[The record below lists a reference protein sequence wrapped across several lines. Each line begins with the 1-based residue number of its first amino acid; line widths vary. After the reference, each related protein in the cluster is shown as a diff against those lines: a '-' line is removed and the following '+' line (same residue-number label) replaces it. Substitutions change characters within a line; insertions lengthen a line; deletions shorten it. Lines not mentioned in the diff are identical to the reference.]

1 MDKTKQK
8 KLIPILSFLLALSI
22 IGIYWQVRNF
32 DFINYDDPVYVTE
45 NPRVLEGLNWES
57 IKWAF
62 TGIYGSNWFPLTWL
76 SLMLD
81 RQLFGVNPG
90 AFHLINVMFHTVN
103 AIVLF
108 IILSRCT
115 KSIWPS
121 FFTAVVFGLHPL
133 RVESV
138 AWIAERKDVL
148 STLFWMFTM
157 LGYIRYVEK
166 PIVRRYMIVLA
177 AFIAG
182 LMSKPMLVTL
192 PFVLLLVDY
201 WPLQRIRLSRNIQQE
216 NPDQRNNTR
225 TISFLVLEKVPLFV
239 LSAASCVMTL
249 IAQKSKGTVSSL
261 EVFSLSDRLTN
272 ALVSYTSYIGKM
284 FWPTGLAIFYP
295 HPQGNIP
302 LLKIIVSTM
311 ILFAVS
317 LAVIFSCRKKRYLL
331 VGWLWYLGTL
341 VPVIGLVQVG
351 AQAMADRYTY
361 IPLIGLSIMIAWS
374 VRDIV
379 SKWRYKNVIVATG
392 GALICAILM
401 VCTYRQLSYWR
412 NNETLF
418 TRTLNVTSD
427 NYVAHNNIGIALAG
441 DGDLEQAMEHFKKTL
456 KIKPWD
462 TDALFNLAGALVKLG
477 KPDEAMVYYNRVLE
491 LEPDDADTYNALA
504 LAQVQQGNYKQ
515 AISIYYKALQKNPE
529 SALLHSGLGS
539 ALLEAGQLN
548 PAVTELQTA
557 VRLKPTSQTYCNL
570 GVAVSSKGELTKAI
584 EYYKKAIRLDA
595 KNAKPYYN
603 LGNSML
609 AQGSLVEAI
618 AQYKKAI
625 NIDPNYVKA
634 HSNLAIALAQQGKL
648 DEAVE
653 HFSKAINVDPNY
665 VKARSNLAI
674 ALAQQ
679 GKFDEAMEH
688 LSEAVRLQPQDADA
702 LCIVGD
708 ILVQQGQSQ
717 EAIKQYREVLKI
729 NPEHPGAKRGLEN
742 ALSNQPKSNTK
753 SK

>member
-1 MDKTKQK
+1 MGRIRQK
-8 KLIPILSFLLALSI
+8 KLIPILSLLLALSI
-22 IGIYWQVRNF
+22 TGIYWQVRNF

-62 TGIYGSNWFPLTWL
+62 TSIYGSNWFPLTWL

-90 AFHLINVMFHTVN
+90 TFHLINVVLHTVN

-115 KSIWPS
+115 KDIWPS

-133 RVESV
+133 HVESV

-148 STLFWMFTM
+148 STLFWMLTM

-166 PIVRRYMIVLA
+166 PTVRRYMIVLA

-201 WPLQRIRLSRNIQQE
+201 WPLQRIRLSRNIRQE

-249 IAQKSKGTVSSL
+249 IAQKSKGAVSSF
-261 EVFSLSDRLTN
+261 EVLSLSDRLTN

-295 HPQGNIP
+295 HPQDNIP
-302 LLKIIVSTM
+302 LLKIVISTM

-351 AQAMADRYTY
+351 AQAMADRYAY
-361 IPLIGLSIMIAWS
+361 IPVIGLSIMIAWS

-379 SKWRYKNVIVATG
+379 SKWRYKNVIVVTAG
-392 GALICAILM
+392 VLICATLM
-401 VCTYRQLSYWR
+401 VCTYRQLRYWQ

-418 TRTLNVTSD
+418 THTLDVTSD
-427 NYVAHNNIGIALAG
+427 NYIAHNNIGIALAG
-441 DGDLEQAMEHFKKTL
+441 DGDLEQAMKHFKETL
-456 KIKPWD
+456 KIKPRD

-477 KPDEAMVYYNRVLE
+477 KPNEAMVHYNRVLE
-491 LEPDDADTYNALA
+491 LKPDDAQTYNALA
-504 LAQVQQGNYKQ
+504 IVQVQQGDYVQ
-515 AISIYYKALQKNPE
+515 AISIYRKALQKNPE
-529 SALLHSGLGS
+529 SALLHGGLGS
-539 ALLEAGQLN
+539 ALLETGQLD
-548 PAVTELQTA
+548 PAVTALQTSIK
-557 VRLKPTSQTYCNL
+557 LKPISQTYCNL
-570 GVAVSSKGELTKAI
+570 GMAVSFKGELTKAI

-595 KNAKPYYN
+595 KNAKAHYN
-603 LGNSML
+603 LGNAML
-609 AQGSLVEAI
+609 AQVKLAEAT
-618 AQYKKAI
+618 AQYKKALS
-625 NIDPNYVKA
+625 IDPNYAKA
-634 HSNLAIALAQQGKL
+634 HGNLAVALAQQGKSG
-648 DEAVE
+648 EAMK
-653 HFSKAINVDPNY
+653 HFAEVVRLQPDSPDAHF
-665 VKARSNLAI
+665 NLAG
-674 ALAQQ
+674 ALLEQ
-679 GKFDEAMEH
+679 GRTEEAIEQCRQV
-688 LSEAVRLQPQDADA
+688 LRLQPQDVDT

-708 ILVQQGQSQ
+708 ILIQQGQLQ
-717 EAIKQYREVLKI
+717 EAIKQYREALKI